1 MRNKVISIIF
11 ILCIFIVGAATAIKA
26 APYASEDF
34 RTQKYSA
41 LSSSLDTTL
50 TNSFA
55 LRRHW
60 VNINGLFLKAVDKT
74 YVENEEADVFR
85 LKNGMLLY
93 DSDKLPEEIIKWYAE
108 LVEDF
113 SRKLG
118 DVPLLYVSLPY
129 KIKNGDNMMPVGVT
143 DYANSNANLLTSEL
157 KSAGVDTL
165 DMRAVL
171 DKACGGSSEEYYRMF
186 YRTDQHW
193 TNSTALMAASAIA
206 DRLRKDGIRYDKDR
220 LDVSKFDSVM
230 YEDWFLGSFGKKTGA
245 WYAGTDDYELLTPA
259 YETEFSF
266 HADSEN
272 GPIDRRGPFAEAL
285 LDRSNLEKDLF
296 RINTYETYTG
306 GNYAFTRVINS
317 RNRKGGNILLIRD
330 SFSCSMMPFLALA
343 CHRIDAV
350 DPRSYDGSSLLE
362 LARKGKY
369 DAVVIAY
376 NPSVY
381 GWDAFN
387 FFESN

>member
-1 MRNKVISIIF
+1 MRNKVISILF
-11 ILCIFIVGAATAIKA
+11 ILCIFAVGAATAVKA
-26 APYASEDF
+26 APYVSEDIG
-34 RTQKYSA
+34 TQKYSE
-41 LSSSLDTTL
+41 LSSGLDATL
-50 TNSFA
+50 TNRFA

-60 VNINGLFLKAVDKT
+60 VNINGLFLRAVDKT

-93 DSDKLPEEIIKWYAE
+93 DSDKLPDEDIKWYAE
-108 LVEDF
+108 QVSAFD
-113 SRKLG
+113 RKLG

-129 KIKNGDNMMPVGVT
+129 KIKNGDSMMPAGVT
-143 DYANSNANLLTSEL
+143 DHANSNANQLTAEL
-157 KSAGVDTL
+157 RTAGVDTL
-165 DMRAVL
+165 DMRTVL
-171 DKACGGSSEEYYRMF
+171 DEACSGSSEEYYRMF

-193 TNSTALMAASAIA
+193 TNRTALLAVGAIA
-206 DRLRKDGIRYDKDR
+206 ERLRADGIEYNKNTFDI
-220 LDVSKFDSVM
+220 SAFDSKV
-230 YEDWFLGSFGKKTGA
+230 YEDWFLGSFGKKAGA

-259 YETEFSF
+259 YETEFTF

-272 GPIDRRGPFAEAL
+272 GPIDRSGTFAEAL

-296 RINTYETYTG
+296 RKNTYETYTG
-306 GNYAFTRVINS
+306 GNYAITRVINK
-317 RNRKGGNILLIRD
+317 RNSKGGKVLLVRD

-350 DPRSYDGSSLLE
+350 DPRSFDECSILE
-362 LARKGKY
+362 FARKGRY

-387 FFESN
+387 FFE